1 MGYPIPKNW
10 AFDQFFELN
19 EKSGKFSSTP
29 PFDLDKDGYSGR
41 DTGISSFDTVPYL
54 TPDELDSDSSV
65 VMLEALRYQFVYN
78 VLEPLGYLNLVTTK
92 QIEFNKEYYL
102 TTYMANCF
110 SFNISIEST
119 NEVKFNFLKDP
130 VQIALNNEEKLTAG
144 CEANIE
150 LLKS

>member
-1 MGYPIPKNW
+1 M
-10 AFDQFFELN
+10 
-19 EKSGKFSSTP
+19 
-29 PFDLDKDGYSGR
+29 
-41 DTGISSFDTVPYL
+41 
-54 TPDELDSDSSV
+54 
-65 VMLEALRYQFVYN
+65 
-78 VLEPLGYLNLVTTK
+78 VLCQVNDIGLGYLNLVTTK

-102 TTYMANCF
+102 TTYMANGF
-110 SFNISIEST
+110 SFNISIEIT